1 MKANLILKCK
11 KERMVGG
18 CASSEPGGRL
28 HTGPGC
34 GQKRDTGELQRG
46 MLRPVCAA
54 AGSLGQMS
62 LGMPVQ
68 QEAGTGKISR
78 FLQGRSDP
86 LALLVAYKSFDT
98 GAI

>member
-1 MKANLILKCK
+1 MGAQA
-11 KERMVGG
+11 RSRAGG
-18 CASSEPGGRL
+18 CTRGRAAGRSATRASCS
-28 HTGPGC
+28 
-34 GQKRDTGELQRG
+34 G

-54 AGSLGQMS
+54 AGSSGQMS

-86 LALLVAYKSFDT
+86 LALLVAYKLFDT